1 MQSVSFQLN
10 AKASPKDDRDYL
22 AKVASTSSRSARSV
36 DLSSTCTSIKDQGPL
51 GSCTAFA
58 GVALIEQFLRA
69 NGVSVPEDM
78 LSELFLYYNT
88 RVLVEKSAPSD
99 DSGAYLRSVMT
110 AIQKYGVCLEGQCP
124 YVVNRFSVRPTPTAY
139 TAGLRY
145 QAVKYA
151 SIPTHQ
157 PTVALQTMKR
167 VLASGQSVI
176 GGILL
181 YDNYESSSRG
191 LIPAPTRQSVP
202 VGGHAVLF
210 VGYDDDRQLF
220 KFKNSWGIGWGD
232 RGYGYL
238 PYSYLTTGNMFDL
251 WTLSAQENNNAI
263 VNQRVIAVPPAVRQA
278 SLRQVTALLLQRV
291 STELSE
297 HLQQGS
303 VIPSQPT
310 VERVTA
316 LIPPEHLPNLVEN
329 DVRRLVMH
337 LQTVWIA
344 MRQLQNTLKM

>member
-10 AKASPKDDRDYL
+10 AKASPQDDRDYL
-22 AKVASTSSRSARSV
+22 VKVSSSSSTRSV
-36 DLSSTCTSIKDQGPL
+36 DLSNTCTSIKNQGPL

-58 GVALIEQFLRA
+58 GVALIEQFLRF
-69 NGVSVPEDM
+69 NGVSVPDDM

-88 RVLVEKSAPSD
+88 RVLVEKSAPND

-110 AIQKYGVCLEGQCP
+110 ALQKYGVCLEGQCP
-124 YVVNRFSVRPTPTAY
+124 YVVGRFSEQPTPLAY

-151 SIPTHQ
+151 SIPTQ
-157 PTVALQTMKR
+157 QATVALQTMKR
-167 VLASGQSVI
+167 VLASGQSVV

-181 YDNYESSSRG
+181 YNNYESASRG
-191 LIPAPTRQSVP
+191 MIPAPTSQSVP

-210 VGYDDDRQLF
+210 VGYDDDRQVF
-220 KFKNSWGIGWGD
+220 KFKNSWGVGWGD

-238 PYSYLTTGNMFDL
+238 PYQYLVTGNMFDL
-251 WTLSAQENNNAI
+251 WTLTAQENNNAV

-278 SLRQVTALLLQRV
+278 SLRTVTSLLLQRI
-291 STELSE
+291 SSELSE
-297 HLQQGS
+297 LLQQGS
-303 VIPSQPT
+303 LIPSQPT
-310 VERVTA
+310 MERVTA
-316 LIPPEHLPNLVEN
+316 MIPEEHRLVMV
-329 DVRRLVMH
+329 DTDIQRLVMH

-344 MRQLQNTLKM
+344 MRQLQNTLRM